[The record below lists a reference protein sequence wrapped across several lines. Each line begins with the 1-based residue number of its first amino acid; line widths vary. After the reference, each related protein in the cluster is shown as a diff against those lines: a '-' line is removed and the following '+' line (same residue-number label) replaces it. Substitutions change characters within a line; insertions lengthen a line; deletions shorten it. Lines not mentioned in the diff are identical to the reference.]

1 MSGNPLQNRSV
12 SNMKTKILDLGDR
25 WMVNLVPENE
35 EELKILVDSK
45 LKQTYIG
52 DDDDAFKKMRRALVF
67 LKEKTVREEIQKLGN
82 PFLSRFALN
91 FGKAFKESGISVC
104 VDENLD
110 GAVSLRFID
119 NKGTVLHIDEDMF
132 VGYEEVK
139 EVDKNGQKRD

>member
-1 MSGNPLQNRSV
+1 
-12 SNMKTKILDLGDR
+12 
-25 WMVNLVPENE
+25 
-35 EELKILVDSK
+35 
-45 LKQTYIG
+45 
-52 DDDDAFKKMRRALVF
+52 
-67 LKEKTVREEIQKLGN
+67 
-82 PFLSRFALN
+82 
-91 FGKAFKESGISVC
+91 